1 MNQQQKITPVTNG
14 RDKMT
19 FKEERDLKEK
29 IIYKIID
36 KYNKLFQKE
45 NISTTR
51 DSAIAGAVNEVFS
64 QLRTKD
70 MLK

>member
-1 MNQQQKITPVTNG
+1 
-14 RDKMT
+14 MT

-51 DSAIAGAVNEVFS
+51 DNAIAGAVNEVFS